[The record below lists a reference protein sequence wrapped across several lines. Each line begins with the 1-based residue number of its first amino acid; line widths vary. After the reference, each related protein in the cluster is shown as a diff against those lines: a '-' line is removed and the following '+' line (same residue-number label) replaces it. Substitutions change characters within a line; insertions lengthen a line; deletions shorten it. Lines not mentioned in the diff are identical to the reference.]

1 LAEVGQFDD
10 GVAQGEEALRLAES
24 SDMSLSDASALEG
37 LGFVHLRR
45 GDLPEAIA
53 LLERSLRLC
62 QDRKLHIIL
71 HAVQAYLGYAYAL
84 AGRDAEAMPL
94 LDGSANVD
102 RGLHPA
108 LRIAMLGEAHLL
120 AGRLELAQQ
129 CVDRA
134 LALAAACEE
143 HGSRAWTLRLAA
155 EVALTR
161 GVECADLAIGQFQA
175 ARALA
180 DEHGMRPLQ
189 ALCHLGLGRLYR
201 RLDHLEV
208 ARAELSA
215 AILMTREMGMTRWL
229 AAAEAELPGIKDSWT
244 VPSTHTTSSLVSGTG

>member
-1 LAEVGQFDD
+1 MPL
-10 GVAQGEEALRLAES
+10 
-24 SDMSLSDASALEG
+24 SLASALEG

-45 GDLPEAIA
+45 GDLPQAIA

-62 QDRKLHIIL
+62 EERQFHLIL
-71 HAVQAYLGYAYAL
+71 YAVQAYLGYAYAL

-94 LDGSANVD
+94 LEASANVD

-108 LRIAMLGEAHLL
+108 LRVTMQGEAHLL
-120 AGRLELAQQ
+120 AGRLDLAQQ

-134 LALAAACEE
+134 LALAAAGEE

-155 EVALTR
+155 EVALAH
-161 GVECADLAIGQFQA
+161 GLEHADLAAGQFQA
-175 ARALA
+175 ALALA

-189 ALCHLGLGRLYR
+189 AHCHLGLGRLYR
-201 RLDHLEV
+201 RLDRLED

-215 AILMTREMGMTRWL
+215 AILMLREMGMAHWL
-229 AAAEAELPGIKDSWT
+229 SEAEAELAQADASA
-244 VPSTHTTSSLVSGTG
+244 